1 MENSLSNFADS
12 APLGKGV
19 QLIAEDPQG
28 LIALSKPT
36 GVLSHPNQIG
46 QEQRSLIKAP
56 YSLDEERF
64 TYENMDGETEQVW
77 LLNRLDSAT
86 SGVILMARSEQL
98 AVCIR
103 QHFKTRKVQKIYA
116 ALVFGRPLK
125 RQEVW
130 QDRLSVNRKGGH
142 IRSNSGDGHIPSE
155 AHIQLVQTNSHA
167 NPIIS
172 LIQLDPKTG
181 RSHQLRV
188 QCSKHQLPIVGDA
201 TYGEFKL
208 NRAYAKQ
215 TGRKRLFLHS
225 FRTTFAYEWKGETHK
240 FGAQADLPDAFSE
253 ALTN

>member
-1 MENSLSNFADS
+1 MTTLSKFSSD

-19 QLIAEDPQG
+19 LVIAEDPQG
-28 LIALSKPT
+28 LIALSKPA
-36 GVLSHPNQIG
+36 GVLSHPNQTG
-46 QEQRSLIKAP
+46 EEQRSLIRAA
-56 YSLDEERF
+56 YSLEEECF
-64 TYENMDGETEQVW
+64 SYQNANGENERVW

-86 SGVILMARSEQL
+86 SGIILLARTEEL
-98 AVCIR
+98 AVSIR
-103 QHFKTRKVQKIYA
+103 RNFKARKIQKIYA

-125 RQEVW
+125 RQEIW
-130 QDRLSVNRKGGH
+130 QDRMSVKRKAGQ
-142 IRSNSGDGHIPSE
+142 IRSDSGGGHIPSE
-155 AHIQLVQTNSHA
+155 AHMQLVQTNANA

-188 QCSKHQLPIVGDA
+188 QCAKHQLPIVGDA

-225 FRTTFAYEWKGETHK
+225 FRTSFSYEWEGETHK
-240 FGAQADLPDAFSE
+240 FSAQAELPEAFSE
-253 ALTN
+253 ALTS